1 MEYLFM
7 GGERP
12 FYSKP
17 VKNLASYLF
26 RKSFLQKEKN
36 KCKKSRCCSSFY
48 LSIMPTT
55 SKFNTKLMEYHCPI
69 LREVG

>member
-26 RKSFLQKEKN
+26 RKSFLQKEK
-36 KCKKSRCCSSFY
+36 K
-48 LSIMPTT
+48 
-55 SKFNTKLMEYHCPI
+55 
-69 LREVG
+69 